1 MVHQQVCD
9 YLKLRY
15 SGVLFRTDFAAGIK
29 LPPNVAVQHSR
40 LQSSKSWPDLQ
51 IVEPSHVLYGD
62 YKGLFIE
69 LKAPDVVLYKQDG
82 TLRKNEHI
90 ESQAEMLQKLRDR
103 GYKAEFAVGFDAA
116 RKLIDEY
123 LTGGSPIF

>member
-1 MVHQQVCD
+1 M
-9 YLKLRY
+9 KLRY

-82 TLRKNEHI
+82 TGRTNTSSLRLRCFRSYET
-90 ESQAEMLQKLRDR
+90 EATRLSLPSALMLP
-103 GYKAEFAVGFDAA
+103 A
-116 RKLIDEY
+116 
-123 LTGGSPIF
+123 SS

>member
-1 MVHQQVCD
+1 MHQQVCD

-15 SGVLFRTDFAAGIK
+15 PQVIFRTDFASGLK
-29 LPPNVAVQHSR
+29 LPPAVAALHSR
-40 LQSSKSWPDLQ
+40 LQSDKSWPDLQ
-51 IVEPSHVLYGD
+51 IAEPSHVLYGN
-62 YKGLFIE
+62 YSNLYIE

-82 TLRKNEHI
+82 KLRKNPHI
-90 ESQAEMLQKLRDR
+90 EAQAEMLQKLRDR

-123 LTGGSPIF
+123 LTGGSPLF